1 MTLRLRETPTSPR
14 SRTISISRSRSRKEL
29 QDDVLDPNSIQ
40 KIVKSMDHYTDK
52 KIVDIAETY
61 ISMVDVLQKNSD
73 ALYESFQEFLSVIY
87 SNKASNKVLKQNG
100 GFASMSMGLNAA
112 RIAKNKKRNE
122 ARKRAHKLKK
132 KMHDDKMNEKH
143 AKEIQENTTQIGPYG
158 LELDDNEKQSYSVV
172 DFLNQ
177 LEEQQKLRD
186 NAEKDRIW
194 KLGEP
199 QRQMIHKQLLGQ
211 QAEVR
216 THVTYFVAFLGVIL
230 LLIDRKKV
238 ISFINSFFTKPG
250 KPDDFEDD
258 KPAPWIKVDLP
269 PTYTSNTRSGRRY
282 TVETKNRPPGYKYI
296 RGGKSK
302 KMRRRNITRKKG
314 Y

>member
-1 MTLRLRETPTSPR
+1 
-14 SRTISISRSRSRKEL
+14 
-29 QDDVLDPNSIQ
+29 
-40 KIVKSMDHYTDK
+40 MDHYTDK

-112 RIAKNKKRNE
+112 RIAKNKRRKE
-122 ARKRAHKLKK
+122 ARKRAYKK

-199 QRQMIHKQLLGQ
+199 QRRMIHKQLLGQ

-230 LLIDRKKV
+230 LLINRKKV
-238 ISFINSFFTKPG
+238 ISFINSFYTKPG

-258 KPAPWIKVDLP
+258 KPAPWIKVPLP
-269 PTYTSNTRSGRRY
+269 PTYTSNTRSGTRY
-282 TVETKNRPPGYKYI
+282 SLETKNRPPGYKYI